1 MIVLDAGLIFKL
13 LIYCELHFKESI
25 TQSQLTALWLLIHY
39 NFFSWRRLYWISWTK
54 SKALWGTRISQVN
67 FYYKHQSSVCIHA
80 CINARFLGWGW
91 EWFWNERTEKVE
103 WKGIKSNTSYNAVL
117 QRKNSS
123 FESLLRFIVYFYTFP
138 SDYINSLSI
147 LYLSFSD
154 FSTVITMSL
163 PETLVNI

>member
-1 MIVLDAGLIFKL
+1 MHASWGGVENGF
-13 LIYCELHFKESI
+13 EMKE
-25 TQSQLTALWLLIHY
+25 
-39 NFFSWRRLYWISWTK
+39 K
-54 SKALWGTRISQVN
+54 
-67 FYYKHQSSVCIHA
+67 
-80 CINARFLGWGW
+80 
-91 EWFWNERTEKVE
+91 TEKVE

-163 PETLVNI
+163 PETLANIKSGAYFS